1 VLISRDAGTLCGMVG
16 GEKLTINTF
25 TGGCC
30 TGHVMIL
37 SKAASEKKYHE
48 LVLSIEA
55 LIISTENR

>member
-1 VLISRDAGTLCGMVG
+1 MVG
-16 GEKLTINTF
+16 GEKQTINTF